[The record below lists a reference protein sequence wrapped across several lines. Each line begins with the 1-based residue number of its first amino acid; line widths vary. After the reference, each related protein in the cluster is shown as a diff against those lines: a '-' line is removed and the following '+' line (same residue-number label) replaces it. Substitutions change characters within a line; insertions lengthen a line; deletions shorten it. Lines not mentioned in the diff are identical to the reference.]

1 MDSKTVRIG
10 LLLVLFGVTNAKAE
24 DNDLTEGLHFYN
36 KECSMCHGVMTHTT
50 TSDLAPVRSKRRP
63 VHVAMAPSA
72 GLTVADFQ
80 IPLSSDWRDT
90 SAVNDLHQQH
100 PAARDRIA
108 VVPIYGPPLKGVI
121 GRVAGTFSGF
131 TYSKAFLQKMEGVT
145 WDESKLEGW
154 ITSSQTMVPGSYM
167 FYSQKKPD
175 VRSKII
181 QYLKAQSQ

>member
-10 LLLVLFGVTNAKAE
+10 LLLVLLGAANAKAG
-24 DNDLTEGLHFYN
+24 DDDLTEGLHLYN
-36 KECSMCHGVMTHTT
+36 KECSMCHGVMTHTDT
-50 TSDLAPVRSKRRP
+50 GDLAPARSRVRP
-63 VHVAMAPSA
+63 VRVAMAPSA
-72 GLTVADFQ
+72 GPGVADFP
-80 IPLSSDWRDT
+80 IPLTSDWRD
-90 SAVNDLHQQH
+90 AGAGGDLHQDH

-131 TYSKAFLQKMEGVT
+131 TYSKSFLQKMENVV
-145 WDESKLEGW
+145 WDEAKLETW
-154 ITSSQTMVPGSYM
+154 IKSSQTMVPGSYM